1 MATIREVSRMAGVSI
16 STVSRVLNQSG
27 PVSRA
32 TQRRVLAAVEHLG
45 YRPNTFARGLITKR
59 SGGIGA
65 TVTDLSDPFFGLML
79 KGIEGRIEQ
88 EGMHVIV
95 TDGHGR
101 VDAERESV
109 EFLRRHHADAIIAY
123 VQQVADH
130 EIAAWDRPER
140 PIVVIARYV
149 PELQGRCLYIDNVAG
164 GELATRHLLEQGHAR
179 VAHLSGPMALVDAR
193 DRLTGYRR
201 ALERAGLAFD
211 PDLVVE
217 GDFTPEGGALAMQ
230 RLRARGVRFTGLF
243 AANDQTAAGAMDVL
257 RCAGVRVPED
267 VSVVGFDDLPM
278 VRYLSA
284 PLTTVRQPVLEMGRA
299 AADIALAALRGEEVE
314 VRPAFEPELV
324 ARHSVKRLT
333 I

>member
-149 PELQGRCLYIDNVAG
+149 PDC
-164 GELATRHLLEQGHAR
+164 
-179 VAHLSGPMALVDAR
+179 
-193 DRLTGYRR
+193 
-201 ALERAGLAFD
+201 
-211 PDLVVE
+211 
-217 GDFTPEGGALAMQ
+217 
-230 RLRARGVRFTGLF
+230 
-243 AANDQTAAGAMDVL
+243 
-257 RCAGVRVPED
+257 
-267 VSVVGFDDLPM
+267 
-278 VRYLSA
+278 
-284 PLTTVRQPVLEMGRA
+284 RA
-299 AADIALAALRGEEVE
+299 AACTSTTSPAASSPPATCWSRGTRASPTCR
-314 VRPAFEPELV
+314 VRWPWSTHGTGSRATDVRSSAPASRSIPISSSRGTSPPRA
-324 ARHSVKRLT
+324 ARWPCSVCGPAG
-333 I
+333 